1 MEEFKDVFISY
12 KAEEF
17 DDANWV
23 KSVLEKNGVSCWMA
37 PMCIKGGLSYATEI
51 PRAIRNCKVFV
62 LILSEKA
69 QLSKWVPRELDQAI
83 NENKIIMPFMLENC
97 SLKDDFNFYLT
108 NVQRYAAFENK
119 SAAIKKMLTEIKSVL
134 DAANINSEE
143 KIQDVAKIQENIDK
157 PANQNNNPDSKLLK
171 KEKKSKQNIKPKVKK
186 IA

>member
-97 SLKDDFNFYLT
+97 SLKDDFNFYLDL
-108 NVQRYAAFENK
+108 NLKVDKNIEGYENFKMKDVIIYDDENNIYYADNSNLIEKYFSEKNIPLIKLMKLEN
-119 SAAIKKMLTEIKSVL
+119 MM
-134 DAANINSEE
+134 
-143 KIQDVAKIQENIDK
+143 
-157 PANQNNNPDSKLLK
+157 
-171 KEKKSKQNIKPKVKK
+171 
-186 IA
+186 